1 MRIFD
6 RLDATDFN
14 GVMHD
19 MNPHGAV
26 LAQEY
31 AVVDADVSKLVPAT
45 IKAVLVE
52 LLLHQLHKD
61 FLLEG
66 HLVYNFILN
75 LLCGFLDRCWLCLQL
90 LMVHERDWSFS

>member
-1 MRIFD
+1 MCNTSDHSRGTTQCCIVW
-6 RLDATDFN
+6 N
-14 GVMHD
+14 V
-19 MNPHGAV
+19 
-26 LAQEY
+26 
-31 AVVDADVSKLVPAT
+31 VVDADVSKLVPAT